1 MAFVR
6 IEHPL
11 FPNGVEVREE
21 LLREGN
27 EDKLNEE
34 LISLG
39 GQILPEDE
47 EGGYMKDFIQ
57 GISSSIRGI
66 ADFAGADVTETED
79 AKNLELYQRMRSE
92 GDWGAFGARMA
103 GELLDPVTAPAAV
116 LKVLKSGSLVK
127 ELLMRGAAA
136 GSFSGFIQPVFEE
149 YGDSRMFNTAAGGVL
164 GAGIGAAF
172 GSVAAKLGYKSADDM
187 AKAMQDMDE
196 KQLTDLESAVEREI
210 LALESPEA
218 MNARKAAEAKAE
230 QEAQVVDDAKA
241 RAEQLTQEAQLQQIR
256 DQGDA
261 AGAAIRAEEAAKAE
275 AAAKQAEEQEVIR
288 LAAEGQRNRIETQ
301 QYEARIE
308 EAIARLEEDV
318 ATIPSRGVV
327 KKFEAQVKNVTSDIN
342 KLSKKIDNLTKS
354 RDAILKSKIA
364 PKAQRARV
372 NQLNQEIERITRD
385 RDVMQSSLDKRE
397 GRMLNEINALKDKR
411 TELNDYYNKGILPA
425 SVRDEVGDMPQPSV
439 SRATE
444 PTAVAKPVPAE
455 TPQLS
460 MFPEGMIQAGAP
472 VPVRPAQARQ
482 IENLSPSRSR
492 IAVSPDSP
500 RAQAA
505 PEAPVSPS
513 QPRSAQSS
521 ATPQGAVETVPE
533 QGAVARTI
541 DAAIGSISAR
551 IEKFA
556 PSIMSALR
564 NFERRVLE
572 KQANYINPTDP
583 FFKAVDQLSPAM
595 RRALKG
601 HLYNGRLDEAMRL
614 MNPTMRKQFMAI
626 RSDLKKVHAELK
638 AAGIDVARIDDYFP
652 RKVADVKGLRD
663 KLNREHKDKFTKAI
677 NDATKKNGNKPLSP
691 EQEEEVLNKVVRD
704 VYRPKDPT
712 RRGNTAARTLG
723 ELPDELLD
731 FYHEPSM
738 ALTSYYRNMVD
749 MTEKA
754 KFFGRNMKVTDE
766 NTIDAVESIGNVIRD
781 ARIMRNLTPQQ
792 VDDLTRMLTARF
804 VTGEQAPNAVL
815 RWTRDTGYMGT
826 IGNMVSAITNL
837 GDLGTSG
844 ALHGFAETIA
854 AAFGKNKY
862 DVVKM
867 GIDHSISHELM
878 DNKATAKALQKVFTW
893 SGFRFTDRLGKNTL
907 MNAAMSKNEKLAK
920 SEAGKAALRKRWG
933 KYFGDETEALLVDL
947 EKGNITENTKLL
959 AFHELSNVQPITLS
973 EMPQYYLE
981 HPDGRIVYMLKS
993 FTLKQLDLVRR
1004 HVIREAKQGNTF
1016 QAAKNMA
1023 LLAGYLA
1030 AANTGTQVVK
1040 DWILGRDIDPDQ
1052 LPEQAMWNVFSVFGV
1067 NKYIADRYLSQ
1078 GDVMGAISNT
1088 LLPPV
1093 PVLEMARKGIKE
1105 TGKMLE
1111 DEEYNYAK
1119 LTKELPVVGSLIY
1132 SWFGGGKENYNDRLA
1147 KAGEE

>member
-1 MAFVR
+1 MATRNVYF
-6 IEHPL
+6 EGL
-11 FPNGVEVREE
+11 GEV
-21 LLREGN
+21 
-27 EDKLNEE
+27 
-34 LISLG
+34 
-39 GQILPEDE
+39 PVTDE
-47 EGGYMKDFIQ
+47 EMAQYTPDEFRRKLVQEFAQYAEENDLDLDPFSRQFGKEFSGTA
-57 GISSSIRGI
+57 RGI
-66 ADFAGADVTETED
+66 YELATDERSTTGTDDFFAEVALEKDPVRAWTGLITGAL
-79 AKNLELYQRMRSE
+79 A
-92 GDWGAFGARMA
+92 
-103 GELLDPVTAPAAV
+103 DPVTAPFAIVKLLKIGRLGQAAAAGGIGGGLQPV
-116 LKVLKSGSLVK
+116 REEYGEDRLTNIGF
-127 ELLMRGAAA
+127 GAAA
-136 GSFSGFIQPVFEE
+136 GGVVGGAIELVMRK
-149 YGDSRMFNTAAGGVL
+149 YGAR
-164 GAGIGAAF
+164 
-172 GSVAAKLGYKSADDM
+172 SADEL
-187 AKAMQDMDE
+187 QD
-196 KQLTDLESAVEREI
+196 I
-210 LALESPEA
+210 YN
-218 MNARKAAEAKAE
+218 NADDAGKAE
-230 QEAQVVDDAKA
+230 MERDFEQMSFKFEDD
-241 RAEQLTQEAQLQQIR
+241 
-256 DQGDA
+256 
-261 AGAAIRAEEAAKAE
+261 
-275 AAAKQAEEQEVIR
+275 V
-288 LAAEGQRNRIETQ
+288 
-301 QYEARIE
+301 
-308 EAIARLEEDV
+308 
-318 ATIPSRGVV
+318 
-327 KKFEAQVKNVTSDIN
+327 EAQVKPDEQVAADAARVEADAARTRQDNPLVAEAEAQRFRLETEDYNAKVKATVDELQADVATLPKRGEIKKFEEAVGEHTSYIK
-342 KLSKKIDNLTKS
+342 KLQDRIDNLN
-354 RDAILKSKIA
+354 AKIDETELSNIT
-364 PKAQRARV
+364 PKAKRNKIRV
-372 NQLNQEIERITRD
+372 IKAERDKVAQERD
-385 RDVMQSSLDKRE
+385 SRQMLLDQRE
-397 GRMLNEINALKDKR
+397 GRLLGDINNLQETRRQLENYYR
-411 TELNDYYNKGILPA
+411 TGEVPEVVINRIGKAPEPPA
-425 SVRDEVGDMPQPSV
+425 SVRQAQTPRPVQQDMFGGEVVDDLTPSTLPI
-439 SRATE
+439 S
-444 PTAVAKPVPAE
+444 
-455 TPQLS
+455 
-460 MFPEGMIQAGAP
+460 
-472 VPVRPAQARQ
+472 RPAQP
-482 IENLSPSRSR
+482 EPT
-492 IAVSPDSP
+492 VPV
-500 RAQAA
+500 A
-505 PEAPVSPS
+505 PQAPVSPS
-513 QPRSAQSS
+513 QPRSAQPS
-521 ATPQGAVETVPE
+521 ATPQARADAAPTSTPAVPE
-533 QGAVARTI
+533 QGVVARTV

-572 KQANYINPTDP
+572 KQANYINPTEP
-583 FFKAVDQLSPAM
+583 FFKAVDQLSPEM

-614 MNPTMRKQFMAI
+614 MNPTMRKQFIAI

-652 RKVADVKGLRD
+652 RKVADVRGLRD

-677 NDATKKNGNKPLSP
+677 DDATKKNGNKPLSP

-749 MTEKA
+749 MAEKA

-781 ARIMRNLTPQQ
+781 ARMMRNLTPQQ
-792 VDDLTRMLTARF
+792 VEDLTRMLTARF

-920 SEAGKAALRKRWG
+920 TGAGKAALRKRWE
-933 KYFGDETEALLVDL
+933 KYFGDEMDSLLVDL
-947 EKGNITENTKLL
+947 EKGNVTENTKLL

-1004 HVIREAKQGNTF
+1004 HIVGEAKQGNYF
-1016 QAAKNMA
+1016 QASKNMA

-1040 DWILGRDIDPDQ
+1040 DFILGRDIDPDQ

-1078 GDVMGAISNT
+1078 GDVMGAVSNT

-1105 TGKMLE
+1105 TQDMLE
-1111 DEEYNYAK
+1111 GEEYNYAK
-1119 LTKELPVVGSLIY
+1119 LTRELPVVGSLIY
-1132 SWFGGGKENYNDRLA
+1132 SHFGGGKENYNDRLA